1 MKILFI
7 IALVSLAL
15 QSLCVWIL
23 WRQVKETD
31 EFLRKLGKH

>member
-1 MKILFI
+1 MILLLF

-23 WRQVKETD
+23 WKQVKETD
-31 EFLRKLGKH
+31 EFLRKLEKN